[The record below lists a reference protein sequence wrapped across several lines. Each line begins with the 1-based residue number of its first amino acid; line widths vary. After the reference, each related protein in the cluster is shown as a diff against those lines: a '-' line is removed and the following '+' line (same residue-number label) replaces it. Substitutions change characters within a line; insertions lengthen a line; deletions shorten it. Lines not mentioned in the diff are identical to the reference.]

1 VTRDE
6 LLEYGGMV
14 KVLDP
19 AVRRVP
25 DALWPLCLPAV
36 QILYDVEETRYT
48 CPMCKSTITS
58 HRCDCPV
65 TGARRGL
72 RTRMQRRVCR

>member
-1 VTRDE
+1 MTRDE
-6 LLEYGGMV
+6 LLEYGRMV

-25 DALWPLCLPAV
+25 DALWPLCVPAV
-36 QILYDVEETRYT
+36 QLLYDVEETRYT
-48 CPMCKSTITS
+48 CPMCRSAVNS

-65 TGARRGL
+65 TSASRGL
-72 RTRMQRRVCR
+72 RTRRRRLTCR